1 MTDEKKLSGEEDHV
15 ITEYEKAAWER
26 GKKDKDRQ
34 VALKRHQAFTVDQT
48 VKIVRLFAE
57 LGDVH
62 FIATKFDSSVAEI
75 NEVLNKFSIHSIE
88 DAIKLVNRGII
99 GEYETAQREAIEEAR
114 TEAQIEHEEVSE
126 RLVEHV
132 EELGI
137 DSEPLSEEEKDEQ
150 LSALREEAQR
160 KNKQDQLR
168 QMIKDGI
175 NPDTGRSDFRVPI
188 QHITEFKQLIY
199 HGVAT
204 VQRRFGGTAKDI
216 KSEVQR
222 LIPDMDVDMLRP

>member
-1 MTDEKKLSGEEDHV
+1 MTDEKKLRGEDEHV
-15 ITEYEKAAWER
+15 ITEHEKAAWER
-26 GKKDKDRQ
+26 GKKDKERQ

-48 VKIVRLFAE
+48 VKIVRLYAE

-62 FIATKFDSSVAEI
+62 FIATKFDSSVTEI
-75 NEVLNKFSIHSIE
+75 NQVLNSFSIYSIE

-99 GEYETAQREAIEEAR
+99 GEYETAQREAIEELR
-114 TEAQIEHEEVSE
+114 VEAQVEHEEASE
-126 RLVEHV
+126 RLVEHA
-132 EELGI
+132 EELGV
-137 DSEPLSEEEKDEQ
+137 DSPLLSEEEKDEQ
-150 LSALREEAQR
+150 LSILREDAQR

-175 NPDTGRSDFRVPI
+175 DPHTGRSNFRIPI
-188 QHITEFKQLIY
+188 QYVTEFKQLIY

-204 VQRRFGGTAKDI
+204 AQRRFGGTAKDI